1 MKLTIPKRKMKKKK
15 YRKRLFREFC
25 FSLITFCTNLV
36 AMRVDLILALF
47 FPLLLGMFIGVDKRV
62 GFRCAIG
69 DDGYTFSYSG
79 SRGKVQY
86 LVFSNSC

>member
-1 MKLTIPKRKMKKKK
+1 
-15 YRKRLFREFC
+15 
-25 FSLITFCTNLV
+25 
-36 AMRVDLILALF
+36 MRVDLILALF

-62 GFRCAIG
+62 GFRYAIG